1 MKTIIA
7 IGGGEMGGP
16 IFDEKHNVIGH
27 YGIETTGIDE
37 IIVRATKK
45 KTPKALFIP
54 TASWDNAGYCQ
65 SFKKQYEDNLG
76 CQVSNLLLLSNP
88 SMQDIEKSILEADI
102 IYVGGGNTQ
111 FMQDTWKK
119 HGLLPLLKQ
128 AYEKGTILS
137 GLSAGAN
144 CWFEKSSTDSFMTAE
159 DKLDFEKAKE
169 TLAIMDNLGYL
180 EGVLCPHYLKE
191 SYRRPSFLHQ
201 MKKIE
206 GKAYGVDNNAAL
218 VFIDGKLTNLLKSA
232 PQAKAFEIFS
242 QNGVVSEKEIDL
254 PNLTF

>member
-16 IFDEKHNVIGH
+16 IFDSEHNVIGH
-27 YGIETTGIDE
+27 HSIETTGIDK
-37 IIVRATKK
+37 IIIQATRK

-54 TASWDNAGYCQ
+54 TASWDSTGYCQ
-65 SFKKQYEDNLG
+65 SFKKQYGDILG

-88 SMQDIEKSILEADI
+88 SMNDVEKLILEADI

-111 FMQDTWKK
+111 FMQDTWKE
-119 HGLLPLLKQ
+119 HRILPLLKQ
-128 AYEKGTILS
+128 AYENGTILS

-169 TLAIMDNLGYL
+169 TLAIMENLGYL

-191 SYRRPSFLHQ
+191 PYRRPAFLHQ
-201 MKKIE
+201 MRKIK

-218 VFIDGKLTNLLKSA
+218 VFRDGHLTNLIKSA
-232 PQAKAFEIFS
+232 PEAKAFEIVS
-242 QNGVVSEKEIDL
+242 EEGIVSEKEIIL
-254 PNLTF
+254 PPLSF